1 MADFAHLHLYSEYSL
16 LTGACRIKELVNKV
30 KGLGQTA
37 VAITDREVLFGAVE
51 FYKEC
56 EKKGIKPIIGCEMPA
71 GEVLLCKDNE
81 GYQNLVKIVSE
92 VNNENNRDLDMV
104 NLFEKYNK
112 GIIALSGGIKGETF
126 SSILNGNLDRAV
138 KRINRLKNIFN
149 DDFYIELCDYGN
161 ADTKAVLSKLI
172 NISKENNVQLVATN
186 NVYYVNQNDQDI
198 YETLR
203 CISKGVT
210 LDEYRNNNNGTHYNR
225 HIFSGDEAENIFS
238 QIPLAIENSVKIA
251 EKCNVKLEFGV
262 KKLPEYKL
270 DTDHFEYLK
279 DLCRKGMVEKYGRKP
294 SAEIVDRIKY
304 ELETIYSMGYVDY
317 YLIVWDFINYARSR
331 GISVGPGRGSGAGS
345 IVAYLI
351 GITGIDP
358 IKYNLIFERFLN
370 PERVSMPDFDIDF
383 CYVRRQEVID
393 YLYEKY
399 GHDHVA
405 QIVTFGTLAARA
417 AVRDVGRVMNLP
429 NSYVD
434 AIAKLVPNELGVT
447 LDRALEISD
456 DLRKIVREDYNA
468 RTLIET
474 AKRIEGLPRHT
485 STHAAGVVVTG
496 ERVDNFV
503 PVSQN
508 TDGMMTQYT
517 MTLLEELGL
526 LKIDL
531 LGLRNL
537 TIIDDAVNLIKK
549 KNPDFS
555 IDNIPLDD
563 KKTFAMFSQGKTEG
577 VFQFESDGMKSVLR
591 RLKPTSLEDL
601 IAVISLY
608 RPGPRDSIPE
618 YIQNRHNPDNIKYLI
633 PELKPILE
641 VTYGC
646 LVYQEQV
653 MQVFRNLAGYSF
665 GKADV
670 VRRAMSKKKHDVMEN
685 ERANFVKGAKN
696 RGISEEI
703 SNKIF
708 DEMTSFASYAFNK
721 SHAAA
726 YALVSYRTA
735 WLKANYP
742 LEYMSALFT
751 SVCGNTEKTA
761 KYATECNGMGI
772 RLYPPNVNNSQK
784 VFAPFK
790 DGIIFPLSAVKNVG
804 TLLSDSVVN
813 NRIEKGD
820 FTSLNDFC
828 NRINGR
834 ELNAKSLERLIKCG
848 AFDNIESNRKK
859 AVLLSEKIL
868 DAVQSRHRFELK
880 GQINLFGDGN
890 REESTE
896 DIKCDDY
903 TISEKISFETSSIGI
918 SFSRVQRQNIQRDN
932 ISRKTTQSKYHGLH
946 IRLPSETCIE
956 RDKAENLLSIFE
968 GTTPVY
974 FKFEDTGKRVLLPSS
989 KFTSVNEPMIKQLRK
1004 ILGEENVVF
1013 LQ

>member
-1 MADFAHLHLYSEYSL
+1 MADFTHLHVYSEYSL
-16 LTGACRIKELVNKV
+16 LNGACRIKDLINKV
-30 KGLGQTA
+30 KSLGQTA
-37 VAITDREVLFGAVE
+37 VAITDRGVLFGAVE

-56 EKKGIKPIIGCEMPA
+56 VNQGIKPIIGCEIPN

-92 VNNENNRDLDMV
+92 INNENNRNVDTL
-104 NLFEKYNK
+104 NLYKRYNE
-112 GIIALSGGIKGETF
+112 GLIALSGGIKGEVFTTL
-126 SSILNGNLDRAV
+126 LNQDYDRAV
-138 KRINRLKNIFN
+138 KRIENLKNIFKE
-149 DDFYIELCDYGN
+149 DFYIELCDYGN
-161 ADTKAVLSKLI
+161 ADSKSVLSKLI
-172 NISKENNVQLVATN
+172 SISKEHNIELVATN
-186 NVYYVNQNDQDI
+186 NVYYVNQNEHDI
-198 YETLR
+198 YEILR
-203 CISKGVT
+203 CISKGTT
-210 LDEYRNNNNGTHYNR
+210 LADFDKNDTTYHNR
-225 HIFSGDEAENIFS
+225 HITSFDEMNSIFG
-238 QIPLAIENSVKIA
+238 QIESAIENTTKIA
-251 EKCNVKLEFGV
+251 EKCNVELEFGV
-262 KKLPEYKL
+262 KKLPEYKC

-279 DLCRKGMVEKYGRKP
+279 DLCRKGMIEKYGRKP
-294 SAEIVDRIKY
+294 SNEIVERIKY
-304 ELETIYSMGYVDY
+304 ELDTIHSMGYVDY
-317 YLIVWDFINYARSR
+317 YLIVWDFINYARSK

-345 IVAYLI
+345 IIAYLI

-399 GHDHVA
+399 GQDHVA

-417 AVRDVGRVMNLP
+417 AVRDVGRVMDFP

-434 AIAKLVPNELGVT
+434 TIAKLVTNELGVT

-456 DLRKIVREDYNA
+456 ELRRIVREDYNA
-468 RTLIET
+468 RSLIEN

-485 STHAAGVVVTG
+485 STHAAGVVITG
-496 ERVDNFV
+496 ERVDNFI
-503 PVSQN
+503 PVTQ
-508 TDGMMTQYT
+508 TRDGMITQYT

-549 KNPDFS
+549 SNPDFS
-555 IDNIPLDD
+555 IEKIPLDD
-563 KKTFAMFSQGKTEG
+563 KKTLDMFSKGKTEG

-608 RPGPRDSIPE
+608 RPGPRDSIPQ
-618 YIQNRHNPDNIKYLI
+618 YIQNRHNPQNIKYLT

-653 MQVFRNLAGYSF
+653 MQVFRDLAGYSF
-665 GKADV
+665 GRADI
-670 VRRAMSKKKHDVMEN
+670 VRRAMSKKKHDIMES
-685 ERANFVKGAKN
+685 ERANFVNGAKN
-696 RGISEEI
+696 RGIGEDI

-751 SVCGNTEKTA
+751 SVCGNTDKTA
-761 KYATECNGMGI
+761 KYAEECKVMGI
-772 RLYPPNVNNSQK
+772 KLYPPNINNSEK
-784 VFAPFK
+784 VFSLYNE
-790 DGIIFPLSAVKNVG
+790 GIIFPLSAVKNVG
-804 TLLSDSVVN
+804 TILSDSIVK
-813 NRIEKGD
+813 NRKEKGE
-820 FTSLNDFC
+820 FTSVADFC

-834 ELNAKSLERLIKCG
+834 ELNAKSLEWLIKCG
-848 AFDNIESNRKK
+848 TFDNIESNRKK
-859 AVLLSEKIL
+859 AFLLSEKIL
-868 DAVQSRHRFELK
+868 DNVQNRARFELK
-880 GQINLFGDGN
+880 GQINLFGN
-890 REESTE
+890 EVREEHSDDFE
-896 DIKCDDY
+896 CVDY
-903 TISEKISFETSSIGI
+903 TISEKISFEESSIGI
-918 SFSRVQRQNIQRDN
+918 VFSRFVKQESLREMTPKN
-932 ISRKTTQSKYHGLH
+932 SKQSKYNGLH
-946 IRLPSETCIE
+946 IRLPSEECVE
-956 RDKAENLLSIFE
+956 RRKIENLLSIFE

-974 FKFEDTGKRVLLPSS
+974 FKFEDSGKRVVLPRNMHIT
-989 KFTSVNEPMIKQLRK
+989 FNEPLMKQLRK

-1013 LQ
+1013 LE

>member
-1 MADFAHLHLYSEYSL
+1 MADFVHLHLYSEYSL
-16 LTGACRIKELVNKV
+16 LNGSCRIKELVNKI
-30 KGLGQTA
+30 KSLEQPA
-37 VAITDREVLFGAVE
+37 VAITDRGVLFGAVE

-56 EKKGIKPIIGCEMPA
+56 EKQGVKPIIGCEIPT
-71 GEVLLCKDNE
+71 GEVLLCKNNE

-92 VNNENNRDLDMV
+92 INNEKVKDIDELS
-104 NLFEKYNK
+104 LLQKYNN
-112 GIIALSGGIKGETF
+112 GIIALSGGINGEIF
-126 SSILNGNLDRAV
+126 SSIRNGDYDKGI
-138 KRINRLKNIFN
+138 KRINRLKSIFK
-149 DDFYIELCDYGN
+149 DEFYLELCDYGD
-161 ADTKAVLSKLI
+161 ADSKAILSKLI
-172 NISKENNVQLVATN
+172 NISKEYNVELVATN
-186 NVYYVNQNDQDI
+186 NVYYVNQTDHDI
-198 YETLR
+198 YEVLR
-203 CISKGVT
+203 CISKGTT
-210 LDEYRNNNNGTHYNR
+210 LKEYKSNDGTYLNR
-225 HIFSGDEAENIFS
+225 HILSSEEISNIFS
-238 QIPLAIENSVKIA
+238 HIPTAIENTKIIA
-251 EKCNVKLEFGV
+251 DKCNVKLEFGV
-262 KKLPEYKL
+262 KKLPEYKI

-294 SAEIVDRIKY
+294 SSEIVERIKY
-304 ELETIYSMGYVDY
+304 ELDTIHSMGYVDY
-317 YLIVWDFINYARSR
+317 YLIVWDFINYARSK

-393 YLYEKY
+393 YLYKKY
-399 GHDHVA
+399 GQDHVA

-417 AVRDVGRVMNLP
+417 AVRDVGRIMDLP

-434 AIAKLVPNELGVT
+434 SIAKLVPNELGVT
-447 LDRALEISD
+447 LGRAFESSGE
-456 DLRKIVREDYNA
+456 LRRIVREDYNA
-468 RTLIET
+468 RALIDT

-485 STHAAGVVVTG
+485 STHAAGVVITG

-503 PVSQN
+503 PV
-508 TDGMMTQYT
+508 THTYDGMMTQYT
-517 MTLLEELGL
+517 MTFLEELGL

-537 TIIDDAVNLIKK
+537 TIIDDAVNLIKE

-555 IDNIPLDD
+555 IENIPLDD
-563 KKTFAMFSQGKTEG
+563 KKTLDMFSQGKTEG

-608 RPGPRDSIPE
+608 RPGPRDSIPQ
-618 YIQNRHNPDNIKYLI
+618 YIQNRHYPDNIKYLT
-633 PELKPILE
+633 PQLKPILE

-653 MQVFRNLAGYSF
+653 MQVFRDLAGYSF
-665 GKADV
+665 GRADI

-685 ERANFVKGAKN
+685 ERTNFINGAKE
-696 RGISEEI
+696 RGISEDI

-726 YALVSYRTA
+726 YALVAYRTA

-761 KYATECNGMGI
+761 KYAAECSSMGI
-772 RLYPPNVNNSQK
+772 KLISPNVNNSQK
-784 VFAPFK
+784 VFAPYN

-804 TLLSDSVVN
+804 TILSDSVVN
-813 NRIEKGD
+813 HRIEKGEYK
-820 FTSLNDFC
+820 SLVDFC

-834 ELNAKSLERLIKCG
+834 ELNAKSLEWLIKCG
-848 AFDNIESNRKK
+848 AFDNIENNRKK
-859 AVLLSEKIL
+859 AFLMSEKIL
-868 DAVQSRHRFELK
+868 NNVQNRARFELK
-880 GQINLFGDGN
+880 GQINLFGNEN
-890 REESTE
+890 REDVVQDVSCE
-896 DIKCDDY
+896 DY
-903 TISEKISFETSSIGI
+903 TLSEKISFEESTIGI
-918 SFSRVQRQNIQRDN
+918 AFSHAQNKFEPRHQN
-932 ISRKTTQSKYHGLH
+932 HQNGKSHKYYGLH

-956 RDKAENLLSIFE
+956 REKVENLLSIFE

-974 FKFEDTGKRVLLPSS
+974 FKFEDTGKRVVLPRSM
-989 KFTSVNEPMIKQLRK
+989 FITNNEPLLLQLRK
-1004 ILGEENVVF
+1004 LLGDENVVY

>member
-1 MADFAHLHLYSEYSL
+1 MADFVHLHLYSEYSL
-16 LTGACRIKELVNKV
+16 LKGACRIKELVNKV

-37 VAITDREVLFGAVE
+37 VAITDCGVLFGAIE

-56 EKKGIKPIIGCEMPA
+56 EKQGIKPIIGCEMPS
-71 GEVLLCKDNE
+71 GEVLLCKNNE

-92 VNNENNRDLDMV
+92 INNECVRDIDILSV
-104 NLFEKYNK
+104 IEKYNK
-112 GIIALSGGIKGETF
+112 GIIALSGG
-126 SSILNGNLDRAV
+126 LNGEIFLSFLNGDYDRGV
-138 KRINRLKNIFN
+138 RRINWLKSIFAE
-149 DDFYIELCDYGN
+149 DFYLELCDYG
-161 ADTKAVLSKLI
+161 DTDSKAVLSKI
-172 NISKENNVQLVATN
+172 IAVSKEYNIELVATN
-186 NVYYVNQNDQDI
+186 NVYYVNQNDYDI
-198 YETLR
+198 YEILS
-203 CISKGVT
+203 CISKGTT
-210 LDEYRNNNNGTHYNR
+210 LNEYKSKDGTHFNR
-225 HIFSGDEAENIFS
+225 HILSTEEVNSVFS
-238 QIPLAIENSVKIA
+238 QFSTAVENTKIIA
-251 EKCNVKLEFGV
+251 DKCNVKFEFGT
-262 KKLPEYKL
+262 KKLPEYKI

-279 DLCRKGMVEKYGRKP
+279 NLCRKGMVEKYGRKP
-294 SAEIVDRIKY
+294 STDIVERIKY
-304 ELETIYSMGYVDY
+304 ELDTIFAMGYVDY
-317 YLIVWDFINYARSR
+317 YLIVWDFINYARSK

-417 AVRDVGRVMNLP
+417 AVRDVGRVMDLP

-434 AIAKLVPNELGVT
+434 TIAKLVPNELGVT

-456 DLRKIVREDYNA
+456 DLRRIVREDYNA
-468 RTLIET
+468 RLLIEN

-503 PVSQN
+503 PVTQ
-508 TDGMMTQYT
+508 TRDGMITQYT

-549 KNPDFS
+549 SNPDFS
-555 IDNIPLDD
+555 IESIPLDD
-563 KKTFAMFSQGKTEG
+563 KKTLDMFSKGKTEG

-608 RPGPRDSIPE
+608 RPGPRDSIPQ
-618 YIQNRHNPDNIKYLI
+618 YIQNRHNPQNIKYLT

-665 GKADV
+665 GRADV
-670 VRRAMSKKKHDVMEN
+670 VRRAMSKKKHDVMES
-685 ERANFVKGAKN
+685 ERANFIKGAKD
-696 RGISEEI
+696 RGINEDV

-708 DEMTSFASYAFNK
+708 NEMTSFASYAFNK

-751 SVCGNTEKTA
+751 SVCGNTDKTA
-761 KYATECNGMGI
+761 KYAVECNTMGI
-772 RLYPPNVNNSQK
+772 KLFPPSVNNSEK
-784 VFAPFK
+784 SFAPFEG
-790 DGIIFPLSAVKNVG
+790 GIIFPLSAVKNVG

-813 NRIEKGD
+813 NREEKGE
-820 FTSLNDFC
+820 FKSLSDFC

-834 ELNAKSLERLIKCG
+834 ELNAKSLEWLIKCG
-848 AFDNIESNRKK
+848 AFDNIDSNRKK
-859 AVLLSEKIL
+859 AFLMSENIL
-868 DAVQSRHRFELK
+868 DNVHNRARFELK
-880 GQINLFGDGN
+880 GQINLFGTEKRSVDS
-890 REESTE
+890 EEIDCE
-896 DIKCDDY
+896 DY
-903 TISEKISFETSSIGI
+903 TLSEKVSFENSAIGV
-918 SFSRVQRQNIQRDN
+918 SFSRVAKEKVSVESKPQNT
-932 ISRKTTQSKYHGLH
+932 KTSKYNGLH
-946 IRLPSETCIE
+946 IRLPSEVCAE
-956 RDKAENLLSIFE
+956 REKVENLLSIFE

-974 FKFEDTGKRVLLPSS
+974 FKYEDSGKRVILPRSMYV
-989 KFTSVNEPMIKQLRK
+989 TINEPLMKQLRK

>member
-1 MADFAHLHLYSEYSL
+1 MADFVHLHLYSEYSL
-16 LTGACRIKELVNKV
+16 LNGACRIKELVNKV
-30 KGLGQTA
+30 KSLEQSA
-37 VAITDREVLFGAVE
+37 VAITDRGVLFGAVE

-56 EKKGIKPIIGCEMPA
+56 EKQGVKPIIGCEMPT

-81 GYQNLVKIVSE
+81 GYHNLVKIVSE
-92 VNNENNRDLDMV
+92 VNNETVKDIDTIPLY
-104 NLFEKYNK
+104 EKYKK
-112 GIIALSGGIKGETF
+112 GIIVLSGGIEGEIF
-126 SSILNGNLDRAV
+126 LSFLNGDYDRGI
-138 KRINRLKNIFN
+138 KRIEKLKSIFN
-149 DDFYIELCDYGN
+149 QDFYLEICDYG
-161 ADTKAVLSKLI
+161 DVDSKTVLSKI
-172 NISKENNVQLVATN
+172 ITISNEYNVELVATN
-186 NVYYVNQNDQDI
+186 NVFYVDQNDQDI
-198 YETLR
+198 YEILR
-203 CISKGVT
+203 CISKGTT
-210 LDEYRNNNNGTHYNR
+210 LKEYESGKGTHYNR
-225 HIFSGDEAENIFS
+225 HILCDEEVNIIFS
-238 QIPLAIENSVKIA
+238 HIPNAIENTKVIA
-251 EKCNVKLEFGV
+251 DKCNVKLEFGV
-262 KKLPEYKL
+262 KKLPEYKIG
-270 DTDHFEYLK
+270 TDHFEYLK

-294 SAEIVDRIKY
+294 STEIIDRIKY
-304 ELETIYSMGYVDY
+304 ELDTIHSMGYVDY
-317 YLIVWDFINYARSR
+317 YLIVWDFINYARSK

-383 CYVRRQEVID
+383 CYVRRHEVID

-417 AVRDVGRVMNLP
+417 AVRDVGRVMDLP

-434 AIAKLVPNELGVT
+434 TIAKLVPNELGVT
-447 LDRALEISD
+447 LERALEISE
-456 DLRKIVREDYNA
+456 DLRRIVKEDYNA
-468 RTLIET
+468 KTLINT

-485 STHAAGVVVTG
+485 STHAAGVVITG
-496 ERVDNFV
+496 ERVENFV
-503 PVSQN
+503 PVTQ
-508 TDGMMTQYT
+508 TREGMMTQYT

-537 TIIDDAVNLIKK
+537 TIIDDAVKLIKNN
-549 KNPDFS
+549 NPSFS
-555 IDNIPLDD
+555 VENIPLDD
-563 KKTFAMFSQGKTEG
+563 KKTLDMFSKGKTEG

-591 RLKPTSLEDL
+591 RLKPISLEDL

-608 RPGPRDSIPE
+608 RPGPRDSIPQ
-618 YIQNRHNPDNIKYLI
+618 YIQNRHNPNNIKYLT

-653 MQVFRNLAGYSF
+653 MQVFRDLAGYSF
-665 GKADV
+665 GRADI

-685 ERANFVKGAKN
+685 ERATFVKGAKD
-696 RGISEEI
+696 RGISENV

-708 DEMTSFASYAFNK
+708 DDMTSFASYAFNK

-761 KYATECNGMGI
+761 KYAAECASMGI
-772 RLYPPNVNNSQK
+772 KLYPPNVNKSQR

-804 TLLSDSVVN
+804 TMLSDSVVN
-813 NRIEKGD
+813 NRNDKGE
-820 FTSLNDFC
+820 FSSIVDFC
-828 NRINGR
+828 NKVNGR
-834 ELNAKSLERLIKCG
+834 ELNAKSLEWIAKCG
-848 AFDNIESNRKK
+848 AFDDIEKNRKM
-859 AVLLSEKIL
+859 AFLLSEKVL
-868 DAVQSRHRFELK
+868 NNLQNRSRFELK
-880 GQINLFGDGN
+880 GQINLFGN
-890 REESTE
+890 EKREEVIE
-896 DIKCDDY
+896 NVDCEDY
-903 TISEKISFETSSIGI
+903 TLSEKISFENTSVGI
-918 SFSRVQRQNIQRDN
+918 AFSRVFKQPREIPKDTENPKQN
-932 ISRKTTQSKYHGLH
+932 KYHGLH
-946 IRLPSETCIE
+946 IRLSSESCAE
-956 RDKAENLLSIFE
+956 RVKVENLLSIFE

-974 FKFEDTGKRVLLPSS
+974 FKFEDTNKRVMLPRSMFIS
-989 KFTSVNEPMIKQLRK
+989 YNEPLMNQLRK
-1004 ILGEENVVF
+1004 LLGDENVVF
-1013 LQ
+1013 LK